1 MRIGIISDLH
11 SNPDALQA
19 VFNKFDELGV
29 QKMLLLG
36 DVIGIGH
43 RSEDCVQLLMTRKDK
58 LLGAVRG
65 NHEDY
70 LLVALPQYAHKGLKD
85 PINPEVLRHFKW
97 NHAQL
102 SESSI
107 EFLKSFGHEQTI
119 EIDDA
124 KIFITHY
131 PQETDNTYRQYIAM
145 PNFTECE
152 ELFAGHDADI
162 YLFGHTHFLEEV
174 SENGKHY
181 INPGSVGCP
190 IRTNSASAGILDIEN
205 GEIKYQRIDA
215 LYDIEKV
222 IHEIEAIIP
231 ELPAAAVMLHD
242 FYRK

>member
-19 VFNKFDELGV
+19 VFNEFDKLGV
-29 QKMLLLG
+29 EKMLLLG

-43 RSEDCVQLLMTRKDK
+43 RSEDCVQLLMTRKDQ

-70 LLVALPQYAHKGLKD
+70 YLVALPKYAHKGLKD
-85 PINPEVLRHFKW
+85 PVDPEVIRHFKW

-102 SESSI
+102 SESST
-107 EFLKSFGHEQTI
+107 EFLKSLAYEQNI
-119 EIDDA
+119 EIDGA

-131 PQETDNTYRQYIAM
+131 PQDADGEYRTYVGKPTAD
-145 PNFTECE
+145 ECVS
-152 ELFAGHDADI
+152 LFAGHDADI
-162 YLFGHTHFLEEV
+162 YFFGHTHNIMEIH
-174 SENGKHY
+174 ENGKHY
-181 INPGSVGCP
+181 INPGCVGCP
-190 IRTNSASAGILDIEN
+190 IETESASAGILDIEN

-215 LYDIEKV
+215 PYDIEKV
-222 IHEIEAIIP
+222 IREIETLIP
-231 ELPAAAVMLHD
+231 ELPAAAHMLHD